1 MLNNRTHTLSVA
13 VNRRKDKDMEIRGL
27 FNISTDENGI
37 HITQSMS
44 DDRILLNLLI
54 DKRDSED
61 DEEIKEKIQDF
72 IRELF

>member
-1 MLNNRTHTLSVA
+1 
-13 VNRRKDKDMEIRGL
+13 MEIRGL